1 MGKKKSPRRWVV
13 HLKSVYRPS
22 RDDRIIRA
30 YELALPIII
39 SNNKIEKNVEEENNN
54 DIVTS
59 HRHLRARLQ

>member
-1 MGKKKSPRRWVV
+1 MGKKNPPRRWTVQ
-13 HLKSVYRPS
+13 LESVYRPS

-39 SNNKIEKNVEEENNN
+39 SNSKTEKNSEEENKNE
-54 DIVTS
+54 IVTS

>member
-1 MGKKKSPRRWVV
+1 MGKKKPPRRWTV
-13 HLKSVYRPS
+13 HLKSGYRPS

-39 SNNKIEKNVEEENNN
+39 STSKIEKNAEEENNN
-54 DIVTS
+54 EIVAS